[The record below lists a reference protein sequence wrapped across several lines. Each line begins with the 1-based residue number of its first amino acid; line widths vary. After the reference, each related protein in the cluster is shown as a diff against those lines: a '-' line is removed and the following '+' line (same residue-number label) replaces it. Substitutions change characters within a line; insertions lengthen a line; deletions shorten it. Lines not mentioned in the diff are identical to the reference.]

1 MANKNFLDIAGL
13 THFWNKIAEMIPKGD
28 LVVHTEAS
36 NVEDLNAINATTL
49 GGHAANYFAKAT
61 DITTLQSTVK
71 THASEILTMKN
82 SLSSLQQ
89 TANDNS
95 TTLSLLSSTVDDH
108 STSISTLKKSVSGYD
123 TSIRNL
129 QNTISGYSS
138 KFSQLD
144 TNDEAF
150 AQAIGQLSNG
160 KLDKS
165 GGEMTGQLVAY
176 NNTEYATAQ
185 LRNVIISTADPGA
198 TDGANGMI
206 WIKYTA

>member
-1 MANKNFLDIAGL
+1 MASKNFLDTAGL
-13 THFWNKIAEMIPKGD
+13 TYFWNKIAKMIPKGD
-28 LVVHTEAS
+28 LIVHTEIS

-49 GGHAANYFAKAT
+49 GGHAANYFAKAA
-61 DITTLQSTVK
+61 DVTTLQSTVK

-138 KFSQLD
+138 KFNQLD
-144 TNDEAF
+144 SNDQTLAS
-150 AQAIGQLSNG
+150 AIQDLGIT
-160 KLDKS
+160 KLDKA
-165 GGEMTGQLVAY
+165 GGEMTGQLTAK
-176 NNTEYATAQ
+176 NNDSYGTAQ
-185 LRNVIISTADPGA
+185 VRNVILSAADPGA
-198 TDGANGMI
+198 TDGENGMI

>member
-1 MANKNFLDIAGL
+1 MANKNFLDTAGL

-28 LVVHTEAS
+28 LIVHTEVS

-49 GGHAANYFAKAT
+49 GGHAANYFAKAA
-61 DITTLQSTVK
+61 DVTTLQSTVK
-71 THASEILTMKN
+71 THASEILTMKD

-89 TANDNS
+89 TVN
-95 TTLSLLSSTVDDH
+95 DH

-129 QNTISGYSS
+129 QSTISGYNS
-138 KFSQLD
+138 KFTQLD
-144 TNDEAF
+144 VNDEAF
-150 AQAIGQLSNG
+150 AKAIGQLSNG

-165 GGEMTGQLVAY
+165 GGEMTGQL
-176 NNTEYATAQ
+176 TAQ
-185 LRNVIISTADPGA
+185 NNDSYGTAQVRNVIVSTADPSA
-198 TDGANGMI
+198 TDGENGMI

>member
-1 MANKNFLDIAGL
+1 MANKNFLDTAGL
-13 THFWNKIAEMIPKGD
+13 THFWNKIAKMIPKGD
-28 LVVHTEAS
+28 LIVHTEVS

-61 DITTLQSTVK
+61 DVTTLQSTVK
-71 THASEILTMKN
+71 THASEILNMKN

-89 TANDNS
+89 TVNDNS
-95 TTLSLLSSTVDDH
+95 TTLNRLSSTVDGH
-108 STSISTLKKSVSGYD
+108 STSISTLKKSVSGYG
-123 TSIRNL
+123 TSISNL
-129 QNTISGYSS
+129 QNTISGYNS

-150 AQAIGQLSNG
+150 AQAIEQLSNG
-160 KLDKS
+160 KLGKS

-176 NNTEYATAQ
+176 NNAEYTTAQ
-185 LRNVIISTADPGA
+185 LRNVILSTADPGA